1 MEESFINSDSY
12 IPLYEQVRLQLMEQI
27 TSGTWDDGS
36 PLPSETKLAERF
48 GVSRITIRQA
58 VAEIARKGFLYK
70 KQGKGTFVRVP
81 DVYQLVGGAH
91 SFLKNAEGMG
101 SIPRTELAASEWK
114 AAELPVAEKLHI
126 PAGEQILFIRLL
138 RYMDEE
144 LVGWQEI
151 HTSPE
156 IGSLVDLDELIKLQS
171 LSLMLRVKGKWVV
184 ETRVEQGA
192 RLAGKKDVAFLHCP
206 DHGPILYSTFEEY
219 GPGGTIYCWSEA
231 AFRADK
237 FKWIFK
243 VGGT

>member
-1 MEESFINSDSY
+1 MDELLTDRDSY
-12 IPLYEQVRLQLMEQI
+12 IPLYEQVRLKLMEQI

-36 PLPSETKLAERF
+36 PLPSESKLAEMF
-48 GVSRITIRQA
+48 AVSRITIRQA
-58 VAEIARKGFLYK
+58 VAEIARKGYLYK
-70 KQGKGTFVRVP
+70 KQGKGTFVRNP

-101 SIPRTELAASEWK
+101 SIPRTELAASEWRT
-114 AAELPVAEKLHI
+114 ADDTLAGKLNI
-126 PAGEQILFIRLL
+126 PAGEQTLFIRLL
-138 RYMDEE
+138 RYMDDK

-192 RLAGKKDVAFLHCP
+192 RLAGKKDVAYLRCP
-206 DHGPILYSTFEEY
+206 PNAPILYSTFEEY

-237 FKWIFK
+237 FKWMFK